1 MTKVKLC
8 GLKRPCDIE
17 WANAFHPDYVGFVF
31 AGTKRRVTDETAQQ
45 LRMRLSADIPAVG
58 VFVNEPIAHIAALVQ
73 GGTIQLVQLHGQEDE
88 AYIRHL
94 RQYAEVPIIQA
105 FSVTGLHDIAR
116 AENSPADYILL
127 DHGAGGTGQA
137 FAWSMLNHVKRPYF
151 LAGGLTPENAV
162 QALAFHPYAL
172 DISSGIETNGVKDKE
187 KIKTF
192 MMRVRN
198 TALQEEIK

>member
-17 WANAFHPDYVGFVF
+17 WANAFRPDYVGFVF

-45 LRMRLSADIPAVG
+45 LRLRLAADIPAVG

-73 GGTIQLVQLHGQEDE
+73 CGTIQLVQLHGQEDE
-88 AYIRHL
+88 AYIRRL
-94 RQYAEVPIIQA
+94 RQCTDVPIIQA
-105 FSVTGLHDIAR
+105 FSVAGPNDIAR
-116 AENSPADYILL
+116 AEHSPADYILL
-127 DHGAGGTGQA
+127 DHGAGGSGQA
-137 FAWSMLNHVKRPYF
+137 FAWSMLKYVKRPYF
-151 LAGGLTPENAV
+151 LAGGLTPDNAV

-192 MMRVRN
+192 MTRVRN